1 MALESSANI
10 DLIPLSCMEYIV
22 RHFVVFKAFSTL
34 TLYVMHLHLKI
45 LLQLVQRFSLMINAV
60 FNRNWPFCILL
71 GLCRALQWISI
82 EPMCFDAYLPLVYKF
97 MCIGVQAKVSVNYY
111 FVANFLF
118 LHICCRPSGTSI
130 WYNDKR
136 LEADSSTHRLQ
147 VSFSLPQQVT
157 WTAIP
162 SPSCAAD

>member
-1 MALESSANI
+1 
-10 DLIPLSCMEYIV
+10 
-22 RHFVVFKAFSTL
+22 
-34 TLYVMHLHLKI
+34 
-45 LLQLVQRFSLMINAV
+45 
-60 FNRNWPFCILL
+60 
-71 GLCRALQWISI
+71 
-82 EPMCFDAYLPLVYKF
+82 

-162 SPSCAAD
+162 SPSCAADWKLHWWVGNQLCWELLWWYGAPATAELSGHWGWRVYCASCSIHLFISQV